1 MKRNSIAKRAGALVL
16 CAALA
21 AGSLA
26 VAAGA
31 AQASSVTAQLSPNI
45 SIVVDGTAR
54 TFYNAAGAEVHPI
67 TYNGTTYL
75 PIRSIGEL
83 MGKNVN
89 WDQNTLTVTLSGQRT
104 GTVSGTPDSAAV
116 TQQVTAQ
123 LHPEYTIVVDG
134 SARTFTDANGAAV
147 YPLLYNGSIY
157 LPIRAI
163 GQLMGKTVNWNG
175 ASSTVTLTGGNDVTD
190 ADSFNQGGTNTG
202 NTTTGSITADRAKE
216 IALSHAGL
224 TASQVTFAR
233 AELDRD
239 DGRLTYDVEF
249 YTSDYKEY
257 DYEIDASTGAVL
269 SYDYDAEYYS
279 RPTNPGTGTTGS
291 ITADRAKEIA
301 LSHAGLTAS
310 QVTFARAELDR
321 DDGRL
326 TYDVEFYTSDYKE
339 YDYEIDASTGA
350 VLSYDYDAEYYSRPA
365 NTGTSTGSYIGE
377 ARAREIALAQVPG
390 ATSSNVRRVQLD
402 WDDGRAE
409 YEVEIVYNYMEYDFE
424 INAATGAIISRDVE
438 SVWD

>member
-16 CAALA
+16 CAALT

-31 AQASSVTAQLSPNI
+31 AQSSSVTAQLSPNI
-45 SIVVDGTAR
+45 SIVVDGTER
-54 TFYNAAGAEVHPI
+54 TFYNVSGQEVHPI

-89 WDQNTLTVTLSGQRT
+89 WDQSTLTVSLTSPRT
-104 GTVSGTPDSAAV
+104 ADAASGTPDGSASAR
-116 TQQVTAQ
+116 QIAAE
-123 LHPEYTIVVDG
+123 LHPEYTITVDG
-134 SARTFTDANGAAV
+134 TARTFSDANGKAV

-224 TASQVTFAR
+224 TAGQVTFAR
-233 AELDRD
+233 ANLDWEN
-239 DGRLTYDVEF
+239 GRQVYEVEF

-279 RPTNPGTGTTGS
+279 RPTNPGTSTGTAIS
-291 ITADRAKEIA
+291 EARAREIA
-301 LSHAGLTAS
+301 VS
-310 QVTFARAELDR
+310 QVSGATDANVRRVELDR
-321 DDGRL
+321 DDGRMQ
-326 TYDVEFYTSDYKE
+326 YEVKIVYNNME
-339 YDYEIDASTGA
+339 YDFDIDASTGTI
-350 VLSYDYDAEYYSRPA
+350 L
-365 NTGTSTGSYIGE
+365 
-377 ARAREIALAQVPG
+377 
-390 ATSSNVRRVQLD
+390 
-402 WDDGRAE
+402 
-409 YEVEIVYNYMEYDFE
+409 
-424 INAATGAIISRDVE
+424 SRDVE

>member
-1 MKRNSIAKRAGALVL
+1 MKNNSIAKRVGALVL

-175 ASSTVTLTGGNDVTD
+175 ASSTVTLASGSQVTD
-190 ADSFNQGGTNTG
+190 ADSFNQTGNTNTG
-202 NTTTGSITADRAKE
+202 NTNTGTTTTTGSITADRAKE

-224 TASQVTFAR
+224 TAGQVTFAR
-233 AELDRD
+233 ANLDWEN
-239 DGRLTYDVEF
+239 GRQVYEVEF

-279 RPTNPGTGTTGS
+279 RPTNPGTSTGTAIS
-291 ITADRAKEIA
+291 EARAREIA
-301 LSHAGLTAS
+301 VS
-310 QVTFARAELDR
+310 QVSGATDANVRRVELDR
-321 DDGRL
+321 DDGRMQ
-326 TYDVEFYTSDYKE
+326 YEVKIVYNNME
-339 YDYEIDASTGA
+339 YDFDIDASTGTI
-350 VLSYDYDAEYYSRPA
+350 L
-365 NTGTSTGSYIGE
+365 
-377 ARAREIALAQVPG
+377 
-390 ATSSNVRRVQLD
+390 
-402 WDDGRAE
+402 
-409 YEVEIVYNYMEYDFE
+409 
-424 INAATGAIISRDVE
+424 SRDVE

>member
-16 CAALA
+16 CAALT

-31 AQASSVTAQLSPNI
+31 AQSSSVTAQLSPNI
-45 SIVVDGTAR
+45 SIVVDGTER
-54 TFYNAAGAEVHPI
+54 TFYNVSGQEVHPI

-89 WDQNTLTVTLSGQRT
+89 WDQSTLTVSLTSPRT
-104 GTVSGTPDSAAV
+104 ADAASGTPDGSASAR
-116 TQQVTAQ
+116 QIAAE
-123 LHPEYTIVVDG
+123 LHPEYTITVDG
-134 SARTFTDANGAAV
+134 TARTFSDANGKAV

-163 GQLMGKTVNWNG
+163 GQLMGKTVSWNG
-175 ASSTVTLTGGNDVTD
+175 TSSTVTLTGGSDVTD
-190 ADSFNQGGTNTG
+190 ADSFNQSGTG
-202 NTTTGSITADRAKE
+202 STTASITAERARE
-216 IALSHAGL
+216 IALNHAGL
-224 TASQVTFAR
+224 TAGQVTFAR
-233 AELDRD
+233 ANLDWEN
-239 DGRLTYDVEF
+239 GRQVYEVEF

-279 RPTNPGTGTTGS
+279 RPSNGGSTTAS
-291 ITADRAKEIA
+291 ITAERAKEIA
-301 LSHAGLTAS
+301 LSHAGLTSS
-310 QVTFARAELDR
+310 QVTFARANLDW

-339 YDYEIDASTGA
+339 YDYEIDANTGA
-350 VLSYDYDAEYYSRPA
+350 VISYDYDAEYYSRPS
-365 NTGTSTGSYIGE
+365 NGGSTSTGAAISE
-377 ARAREIALAQVPG
+377 ARAREIALAQVSG
-390 ATSSNVRRVQLD
+390 AADSNIRKVELD
-402 WDDGRAE
+402 RDDGRLQ
-409 YEVEIVYNYMEYDFE
+409 YEVKIVYNNMEYDFD
-424 INAATGAIISRDVE
+424 IDASTGTILSRDVE

>member
-16 CAALA
+16 CAALT
-21 AGSLA
+21 AGSMA

-31 AQASSVTAQLSPNI
+31 AQSSSVTAQLSPNI
-45 SIVVDGTAR
+45 SIVVDGTER
-54 TFYNAAGAEVHPI
+54 TFYNVSGQEVHPI

-89 WDQNTLTVTLSGQRT
+89 WDQSTLTVSLTSPRT
-104 GTVSGTPDSAAV
+104 ADAASGTPDGSASAR
-116 TQQVTAQ
+116 QIAAE
-123 LHPEYTIVVDG
+123 LHPEYTITVDG
-134 SARTFTDANGAAV
+134 TARTFSDANGKAV

-163 GQLMGKTVNWNG
+163 GQLMGRTVSWNG
-175 ASSTVTLTGGNDVTD
+175 TSSTVTLTGGSDVTD
-190 ADSFNQGGTNTG
+190 ADSFNQSGTG
-202 NTTTGSITADRAKE
+202 SATTSITAERAKE
-216 IALSHAGL
+216 IALNHAGL

-233 AELDRD
+233 ADLDRD
-239 DGRLTYDVEF
+239 DGRLVYDVEF

-269 SYDYDAEYYS
+269 SYDYDAEYY
-279 RPTNPGTGTTGS
+279 NGGTGSATAS
-291 ITADRAKEIA
+291 ITAERAKEIA
-301 LSHAGLTAS
+301 LNHAGLTAS
-310 QVTFARAELDR
+310 QVTFARADLDR

-326 TYDVEFYTSDYKE
+326 VYDVEFYTSDYKE

-350 VLSYDYDAEYYSRPA
+350 VLSYDYDAEHYSRPS
-365 NTGTSTGSYIGE
+365 NGGSTSTGAAISE
-377 ARAREIALAQVPG
+377 ARAREIALAQVSG
-390 ATSSNVRRVQLD
+390 AADSNIRKVELD
-402 WDDGRAE
+402 RDDGRLQ
-409 YEVEIVYNYMEYDFE
+409 YEVKIVYNNMEYDFD
-424 INAATGAIISRDVE
+424 IDASTGSILSRDVE

>member
-16 CAALA
+16 CAALT

-31 AQASSVTAQLSPNI
+31 AQSSSVTAQLSPNI
-45 SIVVDGTAR
+45 SIVVDGTER
-54 TFYNAAGAEVHPI
+54 TFYNVSGQEVHPI

-89 WDQNTLTVTLSGQRT
+89 WDQSTLTVSLTSPRT
-104 GTVSGTPDSAAV
+104 ADAASGTPDGSASAR
-116 TQQVTAQ
+116 QIAAE
-123 LHPEYTIVVDG
+123 LHPEYTITVDG
-134 SARTFTDANGAAV
+134 TARTFSDANGKAV

-163 GQLMGKTVNWNG
+163 GQLMGRTVSWNG
-175 ASSTVTLTGGNDVTD
+175 TSSTVTLTGGSDVTD
-190 ADSFNQGGTNTG
+190 ADSFNHVTDADSFNQSGTG
-202 NTTTGSITADRAKE
+202 STTASITAERARE
-216 IALSHAGL
+216 IALNHAGL

-233 AELDRD
+233 ADLDRD
-239 DGRLTYDVEF
+239 DGRLVYDVEF

-279 RPTNPGTGTTGS
+279 RPSNGGS
-291 ITADRAKEIA
+291 
-301 LSHAGLTAS
+301 
-310 QVTFARAELDR
+310 
-321 DDGRL
+321 
-326 TYDVEFYTSDYKE
+326 
-339 YDYEIDASTGA
+339 
-350 VLSYDYDAEYYSRPA
+350 
-365 NTGTSTGSYIGE
+365 TSTGTAISE
-377 ARAREIALAQVPG
+377 ARAREIALAQVSG
-390 ATSSNVRRVQLD
+390 AADSNIRKVELD
-402 WDDGRAE
+402 RDDGRLQ
-409 YEVEIVYNYMEYDFE
+409 YEVKIVYNNMEYDFD
-424 INAATGAIISRDVE
+424 IDASTGTILSRDVE